1 MNINQ
6 ELTLNLSADGI
17 PPRLHMVQGDANT
30 RTVVATLWDGAQP
43 YTVPAAS
50 AVMIRFRKPDG
61 AGGLYD
67 TTESGAQVTVSG
79 NTVTAPV
86 ATQMLAVA
94 GVVQA
99 QVDIYGTATGK
110 AAEKLATFR
119 FAVEV
124 APSVYPDAE
133 IISSDYFNIIAADI
147 SKAVE
152 AAARAEAAQA
162 AASAAQQGAE
172 SARDDAVNAK
182 TAAESAKTAAVAAQ
196 KESEE
201 AQIKAETAQTAAEQ
215 SAAAAQTAKEGAE
228 TAQSGAQAAQSAAES
243 ANAAAQA
250 AQAGAETARTGA
262 ETAKGAAEDSA
273 EDAEAWAVG
282 QRNGTDVPSTD
293 PAYHNNAKYYKDQ
306 AQTIAGGEFV
316 SYGAPQSLTPAQQAQ
331 ARDNI
336 NAPAP
341 YEAGD
346 NISITG
352 RIITT
357 KTFPCNP
364 KILDNWYWGNPVDQ
378 RKGYVVPPGIEYKD
392 TSTGTT
398 VGTTTA
404 YYPVEQFI
412 DQNAIITIA
421 GTRYFVQPGGY
432 IRGYTG
438 ARYTIDRWKLDAGDG
453 VTIDNGLNI
462 ITANS
467 YLGQYFDDF
476 DKYIGRQ
483 LVGSVLMGD
492 GNLYTGTYVYNGVLN
507 QGQIL
512 FANSRLVMY
521 IKKLSDTLTQVE
533 INTVLANE
541 KIRAVGLELGTQQ
554 TLAHKEYGDWV
565 LNEIP
570 KFGNQLAECQRYFV
584 RIGSDSAY
592 RIVGTGVA
600 VNANTCALVVPLPVE
615 MRAIPVATLNGRIA
629 LTNTAGE
636 NIYCTNVTVSPFGA
650 GAIELA
656 CTTSGLS
663 PSAAYMAY
671 VEAGNYLS
679 LSADL

>member
-30 RTVVATLWDGAQP
+30 RTVVAALWDGAQP
-43 YTVPAAS
+43 YTIPAAS

-61 AGGLYD
+61 TGGLYD
-67 TTESGAQVTVSG
+67 ATESGAQVTASG

-147 SKAVE
+147 GKAVE

-162 AASAAQQGAE
+162 AASAAQQVAE

-182 TAAESAKTAAVAAQ
+182 NAAESAKTAAVAAQ
-196 KESEE
+196 EKSEA
-201 AQIKAETAQTAAEQ
+201 AQTKAETAQTAAGK
-215 SAAAAQTAKEGAE
+215 SAAAAQTAREGAE
-228 TAQSGAQAAQSAAES
+228 TAQAGAQAAQSAAES
-243 ANAAAQA
+243 AKAAAQA
-250 AQAGAETARTGA
+250 AQTGAETARTGA

-293 PAYHNNAKYYKDQ
+293 PAYHNNARYYKEQ
-306 AQTIAGGEFV
+306 AQTIVGGEFV
-316 SYGAPQSLTPAQQAQ
+316 SYGAPQSLTDAQKAQ

-357 KTFPCNP
+357 KAFPCNP
-364 KILDNWYWGNPVDQ
+364 KLTDNGYFGNPVNQ
-378 RKGYVVPPGIEYKD
+378 RGGRIVPAGTPYFVPGSSTQSGVLSSPATVIGYLNDGGLYPQVKVGSETYITPIGTDVSGYVG
-392 TSTGTT
+392 
-398 VGTTTA
+398 
-404 YYPVEQFI
+404 
-412 DQNAIITIA
+412 A
-421 GTRYFVQPGGY
+421 GYG
-432 IRGYTG
+432 
-438 ARYTIDRWKLDAGDG
+438 IDRWVSGGGSLELLSGNIACTATAGGQVYRQPISPDLRRALAG
-453 VTIDNGLNI
+453 EKVTLSILCSEISGNWMLTDVGGFADVHTDVKIDSELKSWTFTVAPGEDI
-462 ITANS
+462 GQ
-467 YLGQYFDDF
+467 LGWW
-476 DKYIGRQ
+476 
-483 LVGSVLMGD
+483 
-492 GNLYTGTYVYNGVLN
+492 
-507 QGQIL
+507 
-512 FANSRLVMY
+512 A
-521 IKKLSDTLTQVE
+521 
-533 INTVLANE
+533 E
-541 KIRAVGLELGTQQ
+541 KAGERIVVRAIGLELGTQQ
-554 TLAHKEYGDWV
+554 TLAHKEYGTWV
-565 LNEIP
+565 QNEIP
-570 KFGNQLAECQRYFV
+570 KFGDQLAECQRYCVAFNKYDSFLPVENNDFV
-584 RIGSDSAY
+584 VELPVPMRATPT
-592 RIVGTGVA
+592 IVNPQNI
-600 VNANTCALVVPLPVE
+600 VNANVTNQTVAWYNIGSNQLRLRSTASHGGLPAVCNGLVL
-615 MRAIPVATLNGRIA
+615 
-629 LTNTAGE
+629 
-636 NIYCTNVTVSPFGA
+636 F
-650 GAIELA
+650 
-656 CTTSGLS
+656 
-663 PSAAYMAY
+663 
-671 VEAGNYLS
+671 
-679 LSADL
+679 SADL